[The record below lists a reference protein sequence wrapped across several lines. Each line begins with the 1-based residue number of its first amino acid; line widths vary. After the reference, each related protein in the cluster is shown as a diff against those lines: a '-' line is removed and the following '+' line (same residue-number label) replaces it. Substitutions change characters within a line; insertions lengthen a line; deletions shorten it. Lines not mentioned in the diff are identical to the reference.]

1 MNLRRLTGS
10 ARQEFESAYSQRQV
24 VLKKSGMPVCEKA
37 DALMKAART
46 LERHELAF
54 ARRTLDEHAAECPIC
69 RERKEYADRHG
80 PPLPPLPDPGWR
92 PVTDVVNHLARL
104 LRVPEGESGEERKM
118 GLYSAVYY
126 SLFAAVAVT
135 IDVVKAALHGALT
148 IGDLGESLAVIL
160 GTSGLY
166 MLVFFLAGTVFD
178 ATRRVQGRLSGYV
191 IRGALAA
198 AVAYGATASIV
209 ALLTKRVH
217 ASDIWV
223 GPLTLGV
230 IGALT
235 GIVVWAKDKARG
247 RV

>member
-118 GLYSAVYY
+118 GLYAAVYY
-126 SLFAAVAVT
+126 SLFAVVAVT
-135 IDVVKAALHGALT
+135 INVTKAALHGALAM
-148 IGDLGESLAVIL
+148 GDLGESFAVIL
-160 GTSGLY
+160 GASVLY
-166 MLVFFLAGTVFD
+166 ILILFLAGSVFD
-178 ATRRVQGRLSGYV
+178 ATRRVQGRLIGYV
-191 IRGALAA
+191 IRGALAT
-198 AVAYGATASIV
+198 AVAYGATAPIV
-209 ALLTKRVH
+209 GLLTKRAH
-217 ASDIWV
+217 ASELWV
-223 GPLTLGV
+223 GPLMLGFL
-230 IGALT
+230 GALA
-235 GIVVWAKDKARG
+235 GIVVWTKDKARG